1 MTVVWCVC
9 IYVRE
14 YMSACVYVVMFVCE
28 VYCGVCVCVAMG
40 VCVIECN
47 SMWYCVC
54 VCVSACMW
62 VDASDGVYVSLYLNM
77 CAPVQSLFLYYSS
90 HIHTCR
96 LLYVLMFV

>member
-1 MTVVWCVC
+1 MC
-9 IYVRE
+9 
-14 YMSACVYVVMFVCE
+14 
-28 VYCGVCVCVAMG
+28 VCVCVAMG
-40 VCVIECN
+40 VCVIEYN

-54 VCVSACMW
+54 VCVCLSACMW
-62 VDASDGVYVSLYLNM
+62 VDASDGMYVSLYLNM